1 MGEAMSVQHSTPAQ
15 GRWSQMSLCEQMANV
30 GSEISRALN
39 WRNKSKDDFSKKAV
53 NRALDL
59 LDLTIGPIRKY
70 SRLKELFRVREGLV
84 DYFYGENKF
93 SSSEVLWRKYFDH
106 FNYAARRNY

>member
-1 MGEAMSVQHSTPAQ
+1 MGEAVSVQGNEFAERRWAQ
-15 GRWSQMSLCEQMANV
+15 MPLCEQMANV
-30 GSEISRALN
+30 GSEISRAFN
-39 WRNKSKDDFSKKAV
+39 WRNKGKDDFSKKAL

-59 LDLTIGPIRKY
+59 LDLTISLIKKY

-84 DYFYGENKF
+84 DFFYGENEF

-106 FNYAARRNY
+106 FNYAARKNY